1 MANDGDFTAIDA
13 SLHELIREYARFD
26 LAEDIKKTVIG
37 DWVEETV
44 QISLKTVYN
53 NLDPQIMN
61 FVDARVDYD
70 ADAQRIAWKR
80 IATARYRTA
89 EDFKT
94 AMCNPRQYTCLGL
107 ARWTDAGIIRS
118 HRRYRATS
126 FHRPRH

>member
-61 FVDARVDYD
+61 FVDA
-70 ADAQRIAWKR
+70 
-80 IATARYRTA
+80 
-89 EDFKT
+89 
-94 AMCNPRQYTCLGL
+94 G
-107 ARWTDAGIIRS
+107 
-118 HRRYRATS
+118 
-126 FHRPRH
+126 